1 MGKDRGPTQQSDRS
15 DGLEVGLLG
24 TQVHGTRTRELGPLA
39 RGLHSGRGAARVQSP
54 LLLYMT
60 WGTMGS
66 FEGPGAPPA
75 TCGDRLRG
83 QSRRGRREASPQVWV
98 SGGSRPHRGGVE
110 IEIPLGPLGHEE
122 TDVQVRCHRVWVP
135 PVEVERM
142 SPQGDPGKCGKEYRL

>member
-1 MGKDRGPTQQSDRS
+1 
-15 DGLEVGLLG
+15 
-24 TQVHGTRTRELGPLA
+24 
-39 RGLHSGRGAARVQSP
+39 
-54 LLLYMT
+54 
-60 WGTMGS
+60 MGS